1 MKNQKY
7 NGGGLSSKYN
17 SLKLQK
23 FKETNTKRKVIVTII
38 ILSVLLLSSIYLY
51 NTFAVFTE
59 EKHFNVIKGT
69 VSDPGDI
76 YFAYY
81 VNNTITRSMPKKG
94 TGYTLDTE
102 KSTCTNGVVPTWD
115 DDTYSAILNFEGYNA
130 TDYTRTRCELYFK
143 KAPINIIT
151 ALDNAGFAT
160 YNGTN
165 ANYGNV
171 IAGTNPNNYIYFNCD
186 DYNNQSD
193 ATCEKWRVL
202 SFGPTTLQNG
212 NTARLVKIRRAE
224 SIGKRQWSTVNDYR
238 NYGMSFEDSSLF
250 TYLNNTFFDDLKN
263 SVTQNMISSTAKWYG
278 GSIPMSQIDSIHMN
292 DTYTYVSKNTI
303 NDRFQIGLVNAYEY
317 AYSAGNNRSD
327 IYWCLNVDRP
337 KYNWGVFGPHEQCA
351 EKSWIYDSS
360 WPQWT
365 MTESDDPTA
374 VIISQKGEIGNDRV
388 IYSYNVFPVLYLD
401 NTLKI
406 GDGDGSSEF
415 PYQIVP

>member
-7 NGGGLSSKYN
+7 IGGGLSNKHN

-38 ILSVLLLSSIYLY
+38 ILSILLLSGIYLY
-51 NTFAVFTE
+51 NSFAVFTE

-81 VNNTITRSMPKKG
+81 VGNKITRDFPKQNS
-94 TGYTLDTE
+94 GYTLDTE

-115 DDTYSAILNFEGYNA
+115 DDNWSVTLNYQGYNA

-151 ALDNAGFAT
+151 ALDNAGLAT

-171 IAGTNPNNYIYFNCD
+171 VAGTNPNNYIYFNCD

-224 SIGKRQWSTVNDYR
+224 SIGKRQ
-238 NYGMSFEDSSLF
+238 
-250 TYLNNTFFDDLKN
+250 
-263 SVTQNMISSTAKWYG
+263 
-278 GSIPMSQIDSIHMN
+278 
-292 DTYTYVSKNTI
+292 
-303 NDRFQIGLVNAYEY
+303 
-317 AYSAGNNRSD
+317 
-327 IYWCLNVDRP
+327 
-337 KYNWGVFGPHEQCA
+337 
-351 EKSWIYDSS
+351 
-360 WPQWT
+360 
-365 MTESDDPTA
+365 
-374 VIISQKGEIGNDRV
+374 
-388 IYSYNVFPVLYLD
+388 
-401 NTLKI
+401 
-406 GDGDGSSEF
+406 
-415 PYQIVP
+415 